1 MHPESQED
9 SRCHF
14 RHPRWNR
21 AHTVHTCSNRKH
33 RSPNMDCNVRIL
45 LPLQSL
51 DVLGGSEKRLNHNML
66 SLLLRSDV
74 ISTNAGAAVAAATRA
89 RTRRPRLGLMLE
101 EAQFDRG
108 QALAVPLLLA
118 LALTL

>member
-1 MHPESQED
+1 
-9 SRCHF
+9 
-14 RHPRWNR
+14 
-21 AHTVHTCSNRKH
+21 
-33 RSPNMDCNVRIL
+33 MDCNVRIL